1 MGQEVVDRLHRLMWK
16 APQRIAIEIAEIW
29 ICDDES
35 ALEMSQ
41 SVVLVEFESVFA
53 VSNLHKGKVRSPT
66 VARNLVNI
74 EEVSKAFDIRPLLTK
89 VSLGISEGERIGIV
103 GRNGAGK
110 STLMRI
116 ITGEEAP
123 DAGRVTKSNSTA
135 IGYLAQIDNADPTA
149 TVGDVVLGDREKHE
163 WAGDS
168 RIREIFTGLFGGFD
182 DHLFERTFGNLSGG
196 EKRRVGLAKLL
207 IDDIQLVL
215 LDEPTNHL
223 DVEGVAWL
231 AEHLKRRTDLAVLVV
246 THDRWFLDEITER
259 TWEVVQG
266 KVEEYEGGYSA
277 FVLAKAERSRQSAAT
292 EARRNNLIRKE
303 LAWLRRGAPARTT
316 KPKFR
321 VDAANELI
329 SAEPAP
335 RDGSELLKFALNRL
349 GKTVLEAK
357 DMQVKAGD
365 KELLSH
371 LTWNI
376 GPGDRIGIVGINGAG
391 KSTLMRVL
399 ASELQPAAGKL
410 TTGITVKIAFL
421 TQHLDELDP
430 TWRVLEAVEKVAQY
444 VELGKG
450 KTLSASQLC
459 ERLGFDRDGQ
469 WTPVGDLSGGERR
482 RLQLTRLLMD
492 APNVLMLDEPTNDFD
507 IETLTELEDLL
518 DSYGGTLLVV
528 SHDRYFLERVCDRF
542 VGLLGDLQ
550 LRDLPRG
557 VDEYLELRHQQ
568 STPTQNSGGKGKSSS
583 AAEERQLKKDLTR
596 VERQIEKGRAEVARL
611 TAEQETFAMDPTKL
625 VEVSEQLAKVSAEL
639 VTREEEWLSITM
651 ALEG

>member
-1 MGQEVVDRLHRLMWK
+1 M
-16 APQRIAIEIAEIW
+16 
-29 ICDDES
+29 
-35 ALEMSQ
+35 
-41 SVVLVEFESVFA
+41 
-53 VSNLHKGKVRSPT
+53 
-66 VARNLVNI
+66 ARNLVNI
-74 EEVSKAFDIRPLLTK
+74 EEVSKAFDIRPLLIK

-123 DAGRVTKSNSTA
+123 DAGRVTKSNATN
-135 IGYLAQIDNADPTA
+135 IGYLAQIDNADPAA
-149 TVGDVVLGDREKHE
+149 TVGEVVLGDREKHE
-163 WAGDS
+163 WAGDA

-207 IDDIQLVL
+207 IDDVQLIL

-231 AEHLKRRTDLAVLVV
+231 AAHIKKRSDLAVLVV
-246 THDRWFLDEITER
+246 THDRWFLDEITDR
-259 TWEVVQG
+259 TWEVVHG
-266 KVEEYEGGYSA
+266 NVEEYDGGYSA

-349 GKTVLEAK
+349 GKTVLETK

-399 ASELQPAAGKL
+399 ASELAPAAGKL

-430 TWRVLEAVEKVAQY
+430 TWRVLEAVEKVAQF

-450 KTLSASQLC
+450 RTLSASQLC

-492 APNVLMLDEPTNDFD
+492 APNVLMPDEPTNDFD

-557 VDEYLELRHQQ
+557 VDEYLELRYKQ
-568 STPTQNSGGKGKSSS
+568 SQPSQSSSNKGKSSN
-583 AAEERQLKKDLTR
+583 AAEERQLKKDLQR
-596 VERQIEKGRAEVARL
+596 VERQIEKGKAELIRL
-611 TAEQETFAMDPTKL
+611 TGEQETFAMDPAKL
-625 VEVSEQLAKVSAEL
+625 IEISEQLNNISADL
-639 VTREEEWLSITM
+639 ATREEEWLSITL